1 MKSNLLNR
9 LKQEATHMTP
19 AQRRAADYILKNP
32 VDASFLTLEQLSGI
46 VGTST
51 ATVMRLS
58 FRLGYTG
65 YSEFQRDLQE
75 LLRDRVAPT
84 TRLEINKK
92 KLEHSS
98 ILADCAENHVNNLKA
113 MMGFLTKETIDRC
126 LDLMVN
132 ARNIY
137 IVGMRSSYA
146 IAFYLHQALNQI
158 MGNCK
163 LLKAD
168 SGDNVDDILSIGP
181 DDLVIGITMP
191 RYSRPTVETLKA
203 IKGFGPKIIAITDG
217 YNSPLAPL
225 ADVVLP
231 CSVRSLAFHNSIAG
245 PIFLVDFLI
254 TSIAMNAPLKTKARL
269 EAAEPILKHLNIL
282 IDQ

>member
-1 MKSNLLNR
+1 MKSTLLKR
-9 LKQEATHMTP
+9 LRQETTHLTP
-19 AQRRAADYILKNP
+19 AQRRVADYILKNP
-32 VDASFLTLEQLSGI
+32 VDTSFMTLDQLSGI

-65 YSEFQRDLQE
+65 YSDFQRDLQE

-92 KLEHSS
+92 KLEQSS
-98 ILADCAENHVNNLKA
+98 ILANCADNHINNLKA

-126 LDLMVN
+126 LELIVN
-132 ARNIY
+132 ADKIY
-137 IVGMRSSYA
+137 IVGLRSSFA
-146 IAFYLHQALNQI
+146 IAYYLHQALNQI
-158 MGNCK
+158 MGNCR
-163 LLKAD
+163 LLKAG
-168 SGDNVDDILSIGP
+168 SGDNVDDILNICP

-191 RYSRPTVETLKA
+191 RYSRPTVETLRV

-217 YNSPLAPL
+217 YSSPLAPL

-245 PIFLVDFLI
+245 PIFLADFLI
-254 TSIAMNAPLKTKARL
+254 TSLAMSEPLKTKNRL
-269 EAAEPILKHLNIL
+269 EAAEPILKHLNL
-282 IDQ
+282 IIDV

>member
-1 MKSNLLNR
+1 MKSALLSR
-9 LKQEATHMTP
+9 LKQETTNMTP
-19 AQRRAADYILKNP
+19 AQRRVADYILKNP
-32 VDASFLTLEQLSGI
+32 VDTSFMTLDQLSGV

-65 YSEFQRDLQE
+65 YSDFQRDLQE

-98 ILADCAENHVNNLKA
+98 ILANCAENHVNNLKA
-113 MMGFLTKETIDRC
+113 TMAFLTKEAIDKC
-126 LDLMVN
+126 LDLIEN
-132 ARNIY
+132 AEKIY
-137 IVGMRSSYA
+137 IVGMRSSFA
-146 IAFYLHQALNQI
+146 IAYYLHQALNQI
-158 MGNCK
+158 TGNCK

-168 SGDNVDDILSIGP
+168 SGDNVDDLLNIGP
-181 DDLVIGITMP
+181 ADLVIGITMP
-191 RYSRPTVETLKA
+191 RYSRPTVETIKV
-203 IKGFGPKIIAITDG
+203 IKGFGPKIIGITDG
-217 YNSPLAPL
+217 YSSPLAPL
-225 ADVVLP
+225 ADVILP

-254 TSIAMNAPLKTKARL
+254 TSIAMNKPQKTKNRL
-269 EAAEPILKHLNIL
+269 EAAEPILKQLNIL
-282 IDQ
+282 IDV